1 MLVRAGIVTITVS
14 NITLTVFFFFIK
26 SNLKI
31 REMRIALMKVV
42 DAPNSKLRT
51 NERTVDN
58 IVIKTIKKSK
68 ILP

>member
-1 MLVRAGIVTITVS
+1 
-14 NITLTVFFFFIK
+14 
-26 SNLKI
+26 
-31 REMRIALMKVV
+31 MRIALMKVV